1 MKDFTII
8 IPTYNNLELAEKAI
22 QSAISQ
28 KDVTYQIVVTD
39 DSTDNKIKDYC
50 EVIKNDNLFY
60 YHNAQ
65 PSGAVNNWNEGIKHI
80 DSFYTIIMHH
90 DERMKDTFYLKE
102 IKKYFNLG
110 YDVIVSNLEVFIGH
124 KKKMRHFTSFMK
136 KYFIN
141 HPILLFL
148 SNAIGPCACLAIRS
162 QLVCNFN
169 KNLHWLVDVDWYY
182 NNIVNRKVKYINNIY
197 ITSTFGHKNQITCN
211 MNVPL
216 TLKEDA
222 RIITQMH
229 DNRFI
234 IKLLLSINKMIQRIK
249 FILTVRAKL

>member
-1 MKDFTII
+1 
-8 IPTYNNLELAEKAI
+8 
-22 QSAISQ
+22 
-28 KDVTYQIVVTD
+28 
-39 DSTDNKIKDYC
+39 
-50 EVIKNDNLFY
+50 
-60 YHNAQ
+60 
-65 PSGAVNNWNEGIKHI
+65 
-80 DSFYTIIMHH
+80 MHH

-182 NNIVNRKVKYINNIY
+182 KNIVNRKVKYINNIY
-197 ITSTFGHKNQITCN
+197 ITSTFGHKGQITCN

-234 IKLLLSINKMIQRIK
+234 IKLLLSINKMIQWIK